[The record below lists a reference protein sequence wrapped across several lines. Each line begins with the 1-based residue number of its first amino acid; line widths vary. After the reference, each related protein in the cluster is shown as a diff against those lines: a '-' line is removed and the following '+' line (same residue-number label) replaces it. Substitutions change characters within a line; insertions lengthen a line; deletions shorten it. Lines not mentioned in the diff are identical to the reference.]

1 VVQETVLL
9 DHRFD
14 HNGQRRYH
22 ALVPDG
28 YPRSAPYPAIV
39 MFHGNG
45 GDASS
50 FTYETNMTQRAREAG
65 YVLVYVD
72 GAPAANSTL
81 RSRARSWNAGTCCD
95 EALLRGIDDVAYTA
109 EVLRTLPESLAVDAA
124 RIFLAGVSNGASMV
138 LRAGCELPSL
148 VAGLAVVDGSLETRD
163 GRSCGAAC
171 QPADPGDAGY
181 LACAWG
187 QDAPGCSPLEWDS
200 ELPEVY
206 SCAAVRARQLP
217 VALFFGRLDPAC
229 NVSGQV
235 FVPTNSSGYFET
247 YSPMSYVYEYFRRA
261 YGCSED
267 SKVLTFR
274 NGTAGNATECYSWTG
289 CTNVTYCVSDAGH
302 RWYGDVYDVVAVCT
316 WEGYSA
322 SECAFS
328 SDLASYGPQTDS
340 ISTTGQ
346 IISFFDTITSRGIR
360 RRPGLVVIARQSDL
374 GRGLPVS
381 SCTSSSTAST
391 SSSFF
396 SSAFPLSNTHQA
408 FAARC
413 VTLACASLRVL
424 FKSSPWYLRTSLSF
438 LPLWLVA

>member
-1 VVQETVLL
+1 MGRRGGGLAPGRRAGATRRAVVQTVLL

-50 FTYETNMTQRAREAG
+50 FTCETNMTQRAREAG

-124 RIFLAGVSNGASMV
+124 RIFLAGVSNGASRGRGRRGGRFRAPLASAIHRMVAPWGPATARVV

-171 QPADPGDAGY
+171 QPRTPATPAT
-181 LACAWG
+181 W
-187 QDAPGCSPLEWDS
+187 
-200 ELPEVY
+200 
-206 SCAAVRARQLP
+206 RARG
-217 VALFFGRLDPAC
+217 GRTPRGAARW
-229 NVSGQV
+229 S
-235 FVPTNSSGYFET
+235 
-247 YSPMSYVYEYFRRA
+247 
-261 YGCSED
+261 
-267 SKVLTFR
+267 
-274 NGTAGNATECYSWTG
+274 GTASC
-289 CTNVTYCVSDAGH
+289 
-302 RWYGDVYDVVAVCT
+302 
-316 WEGYSA
+316 
-322 SECAFS
+322 
-328 SDLASYGPQTDS
+328 P
-340 ISTTGQ
+340 
-346 IISFFDTITSRGIR
+346 R
-360 RRPGLVVIARQSDL
+360 RRPAAAPDGTR
-374 GRGLPVS
+374 PV
-381 SCTSSSTAST
+381 
-391 SSSFF
+391 
-396 SSAFPLSNTHQA
+396 
-408 FAARC
+408 AAER
-413 VTLACASLRVL
+413 TGALD
-424 FKSSPWYLRTSLSF
+424 SPIR
-438 LPLWLVA
+438 PP